1 MTEEQKEWAFIK
13 ENIYKMKPKVV
24 RKPPKNSM
32 RNFFYKIIK
41 STKFRNIMTGF
52 NLLNIVTFM
61 LYYHRQPKLMELI
74 LSNLL
79 NNLPYNTFL

>member
-24 RKPPKNSM
+24 RQIPKNSL
-32 RNFFYKIIK
+32 RKLFYKIIK
-41 STKFRNIMTGF
+41 SAKFRNIMTGF
-52 NLLNIVTFM
+52 NLLNILTFM

-74 LSNLL
+74 LSN
-79 NNLPYNTFL
+79 